1 MAMTYGR
8 SQMQRKVDEGLSK
21 AARRRA
27 PGGRLHAYAATAVC
41 SLLLVGCSD
50 LPPAPSA
57 NPLPVVS
64 LAEQP
69 VGRSRMDTPWRL
81 MSDTELAGKIAEAS
95 GRVFIG
101 FKDPG
106 TAMGVDERGR
116 VRTTG
121 ASVALAKEHL
131 LALGIQITFEFVDM
145 PTVVAQMP
153 AALLSQV
160 RHHPLIEYVEPIFPG
175 IRNAQTTPW
184 NVHRVN
190 APLAWPQS
198 NGSGAKL
205 LIIDSGIESTHP
217 DLAPAV
223 VQSCENPVGNG
234 LDVYGHGTNVAGIAA
249 AVNNNIQ
256 IVGVAHGVSLWT
268 SKDGNQNPDPA
279 FTACGV
285 QFGRVNG
292 VHAINISTSYPPHT
306 GLTDQINAAYY
317 QDNIVVVV
325 AAGNTNS
332 GAVTYPATLDA
343 AIAVSATDNNNN
355 FAVFSAAGTQVEV
368 AAPGTTVTSVTG
380 LTTTCLGGISCNLF
394 SGSRIEGT
402 SFAAPHVAAAAA
414 LLKAYNMRW
423 SNAEIRRR
431 LGAGATDLG
440 AAGRD
445 VYFGYGLLNI
455 TGSIAADPPPS
466 SPPPAVSIDGPTEIQ
481 PGATCTWY
489 AVVSG
494 GTAPYSY
501 QWTNDGQ
508 PVGNDYFYT
517 GSKGAGSTSSW
528 FTVKLVVTDAAGG
541 SGQHEITVYETAA
554 AQICFI

>member
-1 MAMTYGR
+1 MAIAYGR
-8 SQMQRKVDEGLSK
+8 SQMNSKVDDGSRISG
-21 AARRRA
+21 RRRA
-27 PGGRLHAYAATAVC
+27 LGGRLQAYTATAIC
-41 SLLLVGCSD
+41 SLLLLGCSD
-50 LPPAPSA
+50 LPPGPSGIT
-57 NPLPVVS
+57 LPAVS
-64 LAEQP
+64 LAEQTG
-69 VGRSRMDTPWRL
+69 GRGRMDTPWRR
-81 MSDTELAGKIAEAS
+81 MSDTELASKISEAS

-116 VRTTG
+116 VRTTA
-121 ASVALAKEHL
+121 ASVALAKEQL
-131 LALGIQITFEFVDM
+131 LALGIQISFEFIDM
-145 PTVVAQMP
+145 PTVVARMP
-153 AALLSQV
+153 AALLSEV
-160 RHHPLIEYVEPIFPG
+160 RQHPLIEYVEPIFPG
-175 IRNAQTTPW
+175 VRNSQTTPW
-184 NVHRVN
+184 NVDRVN
-190 APLAWPQS
+190 APAAWVQS

-205 LIIDSGIESTHP
+205 LIIDSGIENAHP

-223 VQSCENPVGNG
+223 VQSCENPVTNG
-234 LDVYGHGTNVAGIAA
+234 LDSYGHGTNVAGIAT
-249 AVNNNIQ
+249 AVNNDIQ
-256 IVGVAHGVSLWT
+256 IVGVAYGVSLWT
-268 SKDGNQNPDPA
+268 SKDGDRDPDPA

-285 QFGRVNG
+285 QFGRVNS
-292 VHAINISTSYPPHT
+292 VHAINISTSYPPYT
-306 GLTDQINAAYY
+306 ALTDQINAAYY
-317 QDNIVVVV
+317 QDNIVVVA

-343 AIAVSATDNNNN
+343 AIAVSATDDNNN
-355 FAVFSAAGTQVEV
+355 FAVFSAAGSQVEV
-368 AAPGTTVTSVTG
+368 AAPGTTVTGVTG
-380 LTTTCLGGISCNLF
+380 LTTTCLGGISCNVF

-445 VYFGYGLLNI
+445 VHFGHGLLNI
-455 TGSIAADPPPS
+455 TGAIAADPPPS

-508 PVGNDYFYT
+508 PVGNDYSYT

-541 SGQHEITVYETAA
+541 SSQHEITVYETSAA
-554 AQICFI
+554 EICLI